1 MSLRTRQSSG
11 TMDRIQEIQAAFK
24 EVRLSVD
31 AIYQIEDNE
40 VLICISWGD
49 WKHEHLACE
58 QIMKKL
64 GYVQVQEVITE
75 DNGTDCYSAEHTF
88 IKL

>member
-1 MSLRTRQSSG
+1 
-11 TMDRIQEIQAAFK
+11 MDRVQEIQAAFK
-24 EVRLSVD
+24 DVALSVD

-58 QIMKKL
+58 HIMKKL

-75 DNGTDCYSAEHTF
+75 DNGSDCYSSEHTF

>member
-1 MSLRTRQSSG
+1 MSLSVKQSSG

-64 GYVQVQEVITE
+64 GDVQVQEGITE

>member
-1 MSLRTRQSSG
+1 
-11 TMDRIQEIQAAFK
+11 MDRVQEIQAAFN

-49 WKHEHLACE
+49 WNHEHLACE

-64 GYVQVQEVITE
+64 GYTQVQEVITE
-75 DNGTDCYSAEHTF
+75 DNGSDCYSAEHTF

>member
-1 MSLRTRQSSG
+1 
-11 TMDRIQEIQAAFK
+11 MDRIQEIQAAFK

-31 AIYQIEDNE
+31 AIYRVEENE
-40 VLICISWGD
+40 ILVCISWGD

-64 GYVQVQEVITE
+64 GYIQVQEVITE